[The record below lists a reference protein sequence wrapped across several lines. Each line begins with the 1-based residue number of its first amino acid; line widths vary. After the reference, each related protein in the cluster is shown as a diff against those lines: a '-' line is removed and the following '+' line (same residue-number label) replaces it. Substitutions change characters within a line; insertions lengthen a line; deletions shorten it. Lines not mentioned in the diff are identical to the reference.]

1 MISDDPL
8 DPDGT
13 GLPNMRTITLAEL
26 RASLRPMTVLERV
39 EAHAL
44 GRLDMSTTE
53 LVAAKLYLAK
63 TQADLKAVELSGPDG
78 GAIPISWPIPKTA
91 LDK

>member
-1 MISDDPL
+1 MSDDPL

-13 GLPNMRTITLAEL
+13 LVPNYVTLPAL
-26 RASLRPMTVLERV
+26 RASHRPMTVLERV
-39 EAHAL
+39 ERHAL
-44 GRLDMSTTE
+44 GMEDMSSTE
-53 LVAAKLYLAK
+53 LVAAKLFLAK

-78 GAIPISWPIPKTA
+78 GAIPISWPIPKTN